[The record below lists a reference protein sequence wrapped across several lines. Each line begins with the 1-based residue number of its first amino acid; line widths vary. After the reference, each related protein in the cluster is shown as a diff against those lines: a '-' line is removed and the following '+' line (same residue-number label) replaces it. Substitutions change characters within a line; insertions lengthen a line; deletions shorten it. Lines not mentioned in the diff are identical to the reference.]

1 MALYYVKLDRQNLI
15 QHNNKYI
22 VIKRILSILFLL
34 SITGCGLEFLATP
47 IITGVLVWVQGEA
60 TKYYDYNAD
69 VVYRA
74 SKHALNKLELEIIE
88 DKPTN
93 RGYFIQADKFN
104 ISIEKVKPNITRLQ
118 VRVNI
123 MGDKPYA
130 ELFYKEV
137 DSEISSI
144 YFDNDGKPTKSFRR
158 RRANQTSN

>member
-1 MALYYVKLDRQNLI
+1 ML
-15 QHNNKYI
+15 
-22 VIKRILSILFLL
+22 KRILSIFFLL

-60 TKYYDYNAD
+60 TKYYDYNTD
-69 VVYRA
+69 VIYRA
-74 SKHALNKLELEIIE
+74 SKHALNKLELEITE
-88 DKPTN
+88 DQPTKQ
-93 RGYFIQADKFN
+93 GYFIQADKFSV
-104 ISIEKVKPNITRLQ
+104 SIEKVKPNITRLQ

-144 YFDNDGKPTKSFRR
+144 YFDNNGKPVRSFRR
-158 RRANQTSN
+158 RRAD